1 MKESHIETEKK
12 TELIISKE
20 NAQISKQ
27 KKLKSRKLFVDTNE
41 IEKKQKKKKYEDDE
55 NLAYDSKYSSKI
67 KQEEDKIEKAKSSTS
82 TSSQNDN
89 NNDNIINENLTPISY
104 SKYPYLNNFDRKM
117 SSPICYYYDGS
128 DKYLSEINSS
138 LVDFS
143 KSNNYI
149 EKETY
154 FNNDYFKNY
163 GNKFRPRSFG
173 NINELNFNKNELSKN
188 YNNSNNNETNNS
200 NNNNDNYKN
209 INNNNNQNIGK
220 FNFPFYNYNNFNY
233 ESKLILY
240 NL

>member
-1 MKESHIETEKK
+1 MKETFQETEQKI
-12 TELIISKE
+12 TFQLTKE
-20 NAQISKQ
+20 NGQIQKP
-27 KKLKSRKLFVDTNE
+27 KKLKSRKLFVDNNE
-41 IEKKQKKKKYEDDE
+41 IENQKNIRKYEDEE
-55 NLAYDSKYSSKI
+55 NLAFDSKYSSKI
-67 KQEEDKIEKAKSSTS
+67 KKEEDKIEKAKSSTS

-104 SKYPYLNNFDRKM
+104 SKYPYLNKFDRKM

-173 NINELNFNKNELSKN
+173 NINELNFNKNEFSKN
-188 YNNSNNNETNNS
+188 YNNTNNNETNNS

>member
-89 NNDNIINENLTPISY
+89 NNDNLNNGNLNLITY
-104 SKYPYLNNFDRKM
+104 SKYPIINKYDRKM
-117 SSPICYYYDGS
+117 SSPICCYYDGS
-128 DKYLSEINSS
+128 DKYLSVINSS

-143 KSNNYI
+143 KSNNFI
-149 EKETY
+149 DKETF
-154 FNNDYFKNY
+154 FNNDYYKNY
-163 GNKFRPRSFG
+163 ENKFRPRSFG
-173 NINELNFNKNELSKN
+173 NINELNFN
-188 YNNSNNNETNNS
+188 NNK
-200 NNNNDNYKN
+200 NDNLK
-209 INNNNNQNIGK
+209 INNLNDISNQNFGN
-220 FNFPFYNYNNFNY
+220 FNYPFYNFSNYNY
-233 ESKLILY
+233 ESKF
-240 NL
+240 

>member
-89 NNDNIINENLTPISY
+89 NNDNLNNLNNINLNLLTY
-104 SKYPYLNNFDRKM
+104 SKYPIINKYDRKM

-128 DKYLSEINSS
+128 DKYLSVINSS

-149 EKETY
+149 DKETY
-154 FNNDYFKNY
+154 FNNENYKNY
-163 GNKFRPRSFG
+163 ENKFRPRSFG
-173 NINELNFNKNELSKN
+173 NINELNFN
-188 YNNSNNNETNNS
+188 NNK
-200 NNNNDNYKN
+200 NDNLK
-209 INNNNNQNIGK
+209 INYY
-220 FNFPFYNYNNFNY
+220 NFGNFNY
-233 ESKLILY
+233 ESKYLFLFNY
-240 NL
+240 FLFYSSR